1 MNIIKIKNIFA
12 AAVLVGFAGHADLVA
27 AKSLKGVLG
36 ASRSAT
42 DVYRITC
49 AKNTNGDTAK
59 LKVALLDLAPVAT
72 PMISVQVI
80 KGILAKNTTDAV
92 DGDTTSSPNAIISG
106 GNGSYDVRVNKTS
119 NGGENYQLNYTCLN
133 SKGKVTGTTFVRV
146 QNQ

>member
-1 MNIIKIKNIFA
+1 MNMNNVKNIFA
-12 AAVLVGFAGHADLVA
+12 AAVLLGLVGHTDLAA
-27 AKSLKGVLG
+27 AKSLKGALG

-42 DVYRITC
+42 DVYRVTC
-49 AKNTNGDTAK
+49 SKNANGDTAN
-59 LKVALLDLAPVAT
+59 LKVALLDLAPVAA

-119 NGGENYQLNYTCLN
+119 NGGEKYQLNYTCLN
-133 SKGKVTGTTFVRV
+133 SKGKVTGTTFVSV